1 MVMVE
6 NDVMK
11 SLMKMKTVTGGGTGC
26 DAEYDDEDHHRNITE
41 TFYSFAARRRRR
53 WWRWWRRWWRRRRW
67 RENLPLDDKI
77 TQGKMVVVLAAGEE
91 EKFGGCPN
99 G

>member
-11 SLMKMKTVTGGGTGC
+11 SLMKMKTLTGGGIGC

-41 TFYSFAARRRRR
+41 TFYSFASKEEA
-53 WWRWWRRWWRRRRW
+53 
-67 RENLPLDDKI
+67 
-77 TQGKMVVVLAAGEE
+77 EE
-91 EKFGGCPN
+91 EVVEEVLERRKNLGVVPTDRFVPKN
-99 G
+99 L